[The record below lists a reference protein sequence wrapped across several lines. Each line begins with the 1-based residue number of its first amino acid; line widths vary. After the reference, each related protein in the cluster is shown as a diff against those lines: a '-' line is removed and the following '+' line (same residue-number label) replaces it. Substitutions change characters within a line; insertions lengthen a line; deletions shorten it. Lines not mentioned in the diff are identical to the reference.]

1 VPFLLARFSTENQY
15 GASEIQYQ
23 GSFQTNEKVPDQNW
37 TSIGLV
43 CAPGFG
49 KDAEPETNTLEQ
61 EKIRVLI
68 ANSTRIWRDM
78 LYDTIRE
85 EQDIEI
91 VGDVS
96 EENAIVPATER
107 TNPDCLIVPL
117 DESGAEMSI
126 CAQILA
132 RRPHIRIVAIGEGT
146 DVVEIYWMSEEGDIR
161 RTYTT
166 ASREAILR
174 ALHFSTC

>member
-1 VPFLLARFSTENQY
+1 LCVRQ
-15 GASEIQYQ
+15 
-23 GSFQTNEKVPDQNW
+23 
-37 TSIGLV
+37 
-43 CAPGFG
+43 GFG
-49 KDAEPETNTLEQ
+49 KDASPESDALEQ

-85 EQDIEI
+85 EPDIEV

-117 DESGAEMSI
+117 DEPGAAMPI
-126 CAQILA
+126 CTAILA
-132 RRPHIRIVAIGEGT
+132 KRPHVRIVAIGEGT
-146 DVVEIYWMSEEGDIR
+146 DVVEIYWMTEEGDIR